1 MKINIAPWLVA
12 ASVAFSAFSVAP
24 STNAQSASDKVAAET
39 LFVNARKLLADG
51 KYADACK
58 ALAESQRLDPGVG
71 TLLNLG
77 RCYEKMGHT
86 ASAWSTYREAAAA
99 ARAAH
104 QTVREKNARVAA
116 DALEKKLPMLTIA
129 VAGAE
134 TMPDLEIRRDG
145 TVVPRAL
152 WGMSVAI
159 DPGEHVFEASAPRRK
174 PWRTGVVAEASKSTT
189 LNVPQLE
196 SDGTA
201 APSATAASA
210 APKASVPSP
219 IVQREPPAERRAPAG
234 GGFGAQRVA
243 ALLTGT
249 VGLAVTGVGG
259 YYASRAKS
267 MYDSASPCF
276 GNQCEGPG
284 YEQRV
289 EAMGKANTATYL
301 VAGGLVAIAGS
312 IVLWLTAPSRVSDEP
327 ANVASS
333 KPRLRVS
340 ADVFGAN
347 GARSMVLSGSF

>member
-1 MKINIAPWLVA
+1 MKFHIVVWLVA
-12 ASVAFSAFSVAP
+12 VSVTFCMFSPRSAS
-24 STNAQSASDKVAAET
+24 AQSAADKVAAET
-39 LFVNARKLLADG
+39 LFINARKLLADG

-77 RCYEKMGHT
+77 RCYEKLGHT

-104 QTVREKNARVAA
+104 QPAREKNARVAA
-116 DALEKKLPMLTIA
+116 DALEKKLPMSTIA

-134 TMPDLEIRRDG
+134 TMPDLEVRRDG
-145 TVVPRAL
+145 AVVPRAL

-174 PWRTGVVAEASKSTT
+174 PWRTRVVAEPSKSLTV
-189 LNVPQLE
+189 NVPQLE

-201 APSATAASA
+201 AAAAASV
-210 APKASVPSP
+210 APKSVAPAP
-219 IVQREPPAERRAPAG
+219 VGRPEQPAERTPPSG

-243 ALLTGT
+243 ALLAGT
-249 VGLAVTGVGG
+249 AGLAVTGVGG

-267 MYDSASPCF
+267 MYDSASPCI
-276 GNQCEGPG
+276 GNQCEAPG

-289 EAMGKANTATYL
+289 NARAKANTATYL
-301 VAGGLVAIAGS
+301 VAGGLVAVAGS
-312 IVLWLTAPSRVSDEP
+312 IVLWVTAPSKASDER
-327 ANVASS
+327 ANVTSS
-333 KPRLRVS
+333 KPRVHIS
-340 ADVFGAN
+340 ADVLGEG
-347 GARSMVLSGSF
+347 GARSLVVFGSF